1 MMSNLAAA
9 FAVGG
14 LWAGVF
20 AAALMSGLCVPA
32 GTRRSDRERLR
43 PDEAWTL
50 ARPPLPASA
59 NLKADLLFHP

>member
-9 FAVGG
+9 IAVAG

-20 AAALMSGLCVPA
+20 TAALMSGLWVQA

-43 PDEAWTL
+43 HDEAWTL
-50 ARPPLPASA
+50 ARPPLPPT

>member
-9 FAVGG
+9 LAVAG

-20 AAALMSGLCVPA
+20 AAALMSGLWVQA
-32 GTRRSDRERLR
+32 ETRRSDRERLR
-43 PDEAWTL
+43 PDEAWGL

-59 NLKADLLFHP
+59 DLKADLLFHP

>member
-9 FAVGG
+9 LAVAG

-20 AAALMSGLCVPA
+20 AAALMSGLWVQA
-32 GTRRSDRERLR
+32 GTRRSDQRLR
-43 PDEAWTL
+43 HDDETWNA